1 MLTEERQ
8 QLIDYMW
15 NANELNYRRFLENPD
30 NEKFELAQ
38 YFFHTHTD
46 YGSPKDAILTVD

>member
-38 YFFHTHTD
+38 YFFHTHRI
-46 YGSPKDAILTVD
+46 SPQNWG